1 MWYSI
6 YLYHTFLAVMV
17 ATTMVGSVKQSMMFL
32 VLQSHQFRT
41 TELGEYNLTVTVNG
55 SSDLLGYLYPLP
67 LEDENVTHI
76 VLASYNNGSLAFIQ
90 VGIVLSNKC
99 Y

>member
-1 MWYSI
+1 MI
-6 YLYHTFLAVMV
+6 
-17 ATTMVGSVKQSMMFL
+17 FL

-41 TELGEYNLTVTVNG
+41 DELGEYYLNVTVNG
-55 SSDLLGYLYPLP
+55 SSDNVTYCYQLP

-76 VLASYNNGSLAFIQ
+76 VLASYNNGSVAFIQ
-90 VGIVLSNKC
+90 VGITSHNAT

>member
-17 ATTMVGSVKQSMMFL
+17 ATTVVGSVKQSMMFL

-41 TELGEYNLTVTVNG
+41 NELGEYNLTVTLNG

-67 LEDENVTHI
+67 LEDENVTHV

-90 VGIVLSNKC
+90 VGIVLRNKC